1 MKEEREKGRGVEGK
15 KREGGGERERIISY
29 DGVAMVPDGP
39 EQALRLGGCRAPQW
53 IAPTPSALF
62 RPQTG
67 SLRPKASRWGWRGPR
82 LLRLDRGH
90 VFRRAVEGLR
100 KRLSQAYLL

>member
-67 SLRPKASRWGWRGPR
+67 SLRPQASHRGWRGPR
-82 LLRLDRGH
+82 LLGVDRGH
-90 VFRRAVEGLR
+90 VFRRAVECLR
-100 KRLSQAYLL
+100 KRLK

>member
-15 KREGGGERERIISY
+15 WWGWRGGAEGDYLIISY

-100 KRLSQAYLL
+100 KRLN